1 MYYALRFQVLPGP
14 DVAATAARVAEFCGS
29 SGIGEVVL
37 ITNAEEHFT
46 GVGADEDR
54 WFDTVAEA
62 APVLRGAGLAVSLN
76 PWVTVGHADRGRR
89 DRHGFAPMV
98 SPSGEV
104 ATAQASFAC
113 PRWRSWLAG
122 HYGRYAAL
130 GLRVLWL
137 EDDFRY
143 HNHAPLT
150 WGGGFEPEMLDRFA
164 ELAGE
169 PVERADLVAAV
180 TAPGEPHPWRAL
192 LARTWFEAQLEAV
205 AAVREAVAGRA
216 ALGLMSSTL
225 GVASVEGRRWR
236 RLLDA
241 LGPGAVHRPHYA
253 PYTDAVGR
261 ELAWSVAMLE
271 LQRPLRPAGTEVAPE
286 VENYP
291 FTTWAKSDT
300 QTWSELVACALSGAD
315 GLLLDVVPFTAGS
328 PDRFPAVGAMLRA
341 SLPALAA
348 AAGPVETLGVGIPW
362 YDDAAEHVHARG
374 DLDSLAVDPT
384 RAARYLLGNGVPVR
398 AGRAPA
404 TAVFGQLAR
413 AIPDAELPDLL
424 AGGLL
429 LDGEAAAILAERG
442 ADLGVT
448 VHGVV
453 PREAAAYSV
462 EVDAQGSG
470 RTSVNQQ
477 PALARLT
484 AGPGAEVLST
494 IRTPEGAHWGDGT
507 VLAAT
512 SGGGR
517 VVVLAATAPE
527 DLAGSDEHQAR
538 LHAAVAHLVPDLPLV
553 SGGPH
558 LVPHAGIV
566 GGRLR
571 VAVANGSADPAR
583 PRVSVPG
590 AVASTLLEPLGEPR
604 PADGP
609 LPPRG
614 WLLWHW

>member
-14 DVAATAARVAEFCGS
+14 DVAGTAARVADFCHRT
-29 SGIGEVVL
+29 GIGEVVL
-37 ITNAEEHFT
+37 ITNAEEHFA
-46 GVGADEDR
+46 GVGADEDV
-54 WFDTVAEA
+54 WFETVATA
-62 APVLRGAGLAVSLN
+62 APVLRAAGLAVSLN

-89 DRHGFAPMV
+89 DRFGFAPMV
-98 SPSGEV
+98 SPYGEV
-104 ATAQASFAC
+104 AAAQASFAC

-150 WGGGFEPEMLDRFA
+150 WGGGFEPEMLERFA

-169 PVERADLVAAV
+169 PVKRADLVEAI

-192 LARTWFEAQLEAV
+192 LARTWFEAQLAAV
-205 AAVREAVAGRA
+205 AAVRDAVGGRA

-225 GVASVEGRRWR
+225 GIASVEGRDWQ
-236 RLLDA
+236 RLLTA

-253 PYTDAVGR
+253 PYTDAVGK

-291 FTTWAKSDT
+291 FTSWAKSDT
-300 QTWSELVACALSGAD
+300 QTWSEMVACALTGAD

-328 PDRFPAVGAMLRA
+328 PDRFPAVGAMLRD
-341 SLPALAA
+341 SRPALEFAA
-348 AAGPVETLGVGIPW
+348 SAGEAVGVGIPW
-362 YDDAAEHVHARG
+362 YDDTAQHVRATG
-374 DLDSLAVDPT
+374 DLDSLTVDPT
-384 RAARYLLGNGVPVR
+384 RAARYLLDNGVPIR
-398 AGRAPA
+398 AGRAPVN
-404 TAVFGQLAR
+404 AVFGQVAR
-413 AIPDAELPDLL
+413 AIPDADLPDLL

-429 LDGEAAAILAERG
+429 LDGAAAAILVERG

-448 VHGVV
+448 VHEVAD
-453 PREAAAYSV
+453 RESSLYSV
-462 EVDAQGSG
+462 EEGNG
-470 RTSVNQQ
+470 RSSVNQQ

-484 AGPGAEVLST
+484 AGQGAKVLST
-494 IRTPEGAHWGDGT
+494 IRTSDGSYWGDGL
-507 VLAAT
+507 VLSVS

-517 VVVLAATAPE
+517 VAVLAATAPE
-527 DLAGSDEHQAR
+527 ELAGSDEHQAR
-538 LHAAVAHLVPDLPLV
+538 LHAAIGYLSPDIPLV

-558 LVPHAGIV
+558 LIPHAAV
-566 GGRLR
+566 VDGRLR

-583 PRVSVPG
+583 PRVSVPSP
-590 AVASTLLEPLGEPR
+590 VRTTLLAPLAP
-604 PADGP
+604 PAPDGP
-609 LPPRG
+609 VPHRG
-614 WLLWHW
+614 WLIWQW